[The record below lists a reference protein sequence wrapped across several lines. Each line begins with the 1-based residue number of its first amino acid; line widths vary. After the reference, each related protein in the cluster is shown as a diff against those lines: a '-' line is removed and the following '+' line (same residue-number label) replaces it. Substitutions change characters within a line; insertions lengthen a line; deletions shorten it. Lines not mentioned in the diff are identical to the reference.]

1 MRKIEQQI
9 ISAIQ
14 NNQDLKVANSEV
26 ISCTM
31 DGKVLM
37 TYIQYLTFTVKAWHR
52 HVTGYYETKYPHI
65 PGMNQK
71 QFWNIINGNK

>member
-1 MRKIEQQI
+1 
-9 ISAIQ
+9 
-14 NNQDLKVANSEV
+14 
-26 ISCTM
+26 M